1 MPTYTVNIHSRM
13 AEIDQSDWDA
23 LVGDG
28 SPFLEWD
35 WLDGLERTGCVSPE
49 TGWVP
54 QHVVVK
60 DGERMV
66 AACPLYIK
74 SHSQGEF
81 VFDHQ
86 WAHAARSAGIAYY
99 PKMLVAVPFTPAT
112 GIRLMTAPGADRP
125 ALVALMG
132 GALLKMCEQTGLSSV
147 HVNFCG
153 ADEIS
158 PLREAGFLERVGM
171 QYHWENHGFQ
181 EFEDYLRLFR
191 SKRRNKLRREIREMD
206 DMGIEISVASGNDIE
221 DHLFPILYELYKTH
235 IEKLYWGQLYLNQAF
250 FEHLANRFKRNLC
263 FITASYQGR
272 IVAGTFNVQKNGVF
286 YGRYWGAFEDLRY
299 LHFNVCYY
307 AAIDHCIRTGIHRF
321 EPGAGGDFKQLRG
334 FEARLT
340 HSMHHLPHPAL
351 NKAVSEFLQSE
362 REKMQQTAD
371 WINANSQYKPQ
382 HQ

>member
-307 AAIDHCIRTGIHRF
+307 AAIDHCIRTGIQRF

-340 HSMHHLPHPAL
+340 HSMHHLRHPAL

-362 REKMQQTAD
+362 REHMQQSAD

>member
-206 DMGIEISVASGNDIE
+206 DVGVEISVATGNDIE
-221 DHLFPILYELYKTH
+221 DRLFPILYELYKTH

-340 HSMHHLPHPAL
+340 HSMHHLRHPAL

-362 REKMQQTAD
+362 REHMQQTAD

>member
-13 AEIDQSDWDA
+13 AEIDQSSWDA

-74 SHSQGEF
+74 GHSQGEF

-206 DMGIEISVASGNDIE
+206 DVGIEISVATGNEIE

-307 AAIDHCIRTGIHRF
+307 AAIDHCIRTGIQRF

-340 HSMHHLPHPAL
+340 HSMHHLRHPAL

-362 REKMQQTAD
+362 REHMQQTAD

>member
-23 LVGDG
+23 LVGEG

-206 DMGIEISVASGNDIE
+206 DVGIEISVATGNDIE

-307 AAIDHCIRTGIHRF
+307 AAIDHCIRTGIQRF

-340 HSMHHLPHPAL
+340 HSMHHLRHPAL

-362 REKMQQTAD
+362 REHMQQTAD

>member
-340 HSMHHLPHPAL
+340 HSMHHLRHPAL

-362 REKMQQTAD
+362 REHMQQTAD

>member
-340 HSMHHLPHPAL
+340 HSMHHLRHPAL

-362 REKMQQTAD
+362 REHMQQSAD
-371 WINANSQYKPQ
+371 WINAHSQYKPQ

>member
-340 HSMHHLPHPAL
+340 HSMHHLRHPAL

-362 REKMQQTAD
+362 REHMQQSAD

>member
-13 AEIDQSDWDA
+13 AEIDQSSWDA

-60 DGERMV
+60 DGERLV

-206 DMGIEISVASGNDIE
+206 DMGIEISVATGNDIE

-340 HSMHHLPHPAL
+340 HSMHHLRHPAL

-362 REKMQQTAD
+362 REHMQQTAD

>member
-74 SHSQGEF
+74 SHTQGEF

-153 ADEIS
+153 ADEIF
-158 PLREAGFLERVGM
+158 PLGEAGFLERVGM
-171 QYHWENHGFQ
+171 QYHWENHGIQ

-206 DMGIEISVASGNDIE
+206 DMGIEISVA
-221 DHLFPILYELYKTH
+221 
-235 IEKLYWGQLYLNQAF
+235 
-250 FEHLANRFKRNLC
+250 
-263 FITASYQGR
+263 
-272 IVAGTFNVQKNGVF
+272 
-286 YGRYWGAFEDLRY
+286 
-299 LHFNVCYY
+299 
-307 AAIDHCIRTGIHRF
+307 
-321 EPGAGGDFKQLRG
+321 
-334 FEARLT
+334 
-340 HSMHHLPHPAL
+340 
-351 NKAVSEFLQSE
+351 
-362 REKMQQTAD
+362 
-371 WINANSQYKPQ
+371 
-382 HQ
+382 

>member
-86 WAHAARSAGIAYY
+86 WAHAARSASIAYY

-340 HSMHHLPHPAL
+340 HSMHHLRHPAL

-362 REKMQQTAD
+362 REHMQQTAD

>member
-1 MPTYTVNIHSRM
+1 M

-206 DMGIEISVASGNDIE
+206 DVGVEISVATGNDIE
-221 DHLFPILYELYKTH
+221 DRLFPILYELYKTH

-340 HSMHHLPHPAL
+340 HSMHHLRHPAL

-362 REKMQQTAD
+362 REHMQQTAD